1 MQDRLRIAILS
12 FHNAANYGA
21 ALQAV
26 ALQRKL
32 DELGYYNDYIDYQNK
47 YRRHAYDMLY
57 QFLHAFKTGRFIN
70 ALKYAVGAP
79 FMFLRKHR
87 FANFYKEYLRKT
99 DDIYSNSIEAS
110 KLNSKYDKFIV
121 GSDQVWNP
129 ENNGGDMAFLLNF
142 VDDWKKISYSSSFG
156 LSSIPSQYESQY
168 RELLSKF
175 KNLAVRESDGVRLVK
190 ELTGRNATLVL
201 DPVFLIDKN
210 SWMELANKFEDDF
223 IFSYTN
229 KKGQLEKFFSIT
241 NYNIKNQKIYK
252 LTRQTSPMDFLSP
265 KIKVKYTMSPQDFI
279 GVVNSAKLVVSAS
292 FHCISLAIILNR
304 PFIAILTGD
313 KGKDERLQSLLN
325 LLNLN
330 DRILT
335 TNMTSIQVS
344 SPIDYSV
351 VNQKL
356 KELKNSSIQYLIS
369 AIES

>member
-1 MQDRLRIAILS
+1 MQDRFRIAILS

-32 DELGYYNDYIDYQNK
+32 DELGYYSEYIDYQNE

-57 QFLHAFKTGRFIN
+57 QFIHSLKAGRFIN
-70 ALKYAVGAP
+70 AFKYAIGAP
-79 FMFLRKHR
+79 FMFLRKHK
-87 FANFYKEYLRKT
+87 FSHFYKKFLRKT
-99 DDIYSNSIEAS
+99 SDIYSNSIEAS
-110 KLNSKYDKFIV
+110 KLNSTYDKFIV

-142 VDDWKKISYSSSFG
+142 IEDRKKISYSSSFG
-156 LSSIPSQYESQY
+156 LSSIPSQYVSQY
-168 RELLSKF
+168 CELLSKF
-175 KNLAVRESDGVRLVK
+175 KNLAVRESDGVRLIK
-190 ELTGRNATLVL
+190 ELTGRNAALVL

-210 SWMELANKFEDDF
+210 SWMELSNEIEDDF

-241 NYNIKNQKIYK
+241 NYNIKDQKIYK

-265 KIKVKYTMSPQDFI
+265 KIKVKYSMSPQEFI
-279 GVVNSAKLVVSAS
+279 GVINAASLVVSAS

-304 PFIAILTGD
+304 PFVVILTGD
-313 KGKDERLQSLLN
+313 KGKDERLLSLLN

-335 TNMTSIQVS
+335 PNMTSAKVS
-344 SPIDYSV
+344 SPIDYDT

-356 KELKNSSIQYLIS
+356 EELKSSSVQYLRS
-369 AIES
+369 AIEN